1 MSGRRS
7 YEELRA
13 RLSPEERA
21 EAKQEAERLL
31 AEMDLAGVRRALDL
45 SQEELA
51 RRLGVGQPAVAK
63 FEGRTDMLVSTLRR
77 YVEAAGGELEITAR
91 FPGNDV
97 VITNQNEVI
106 ARKAS

>member
-7 YEELRA
+7 YDELRA

-31 AEMDLAGVRRALDL
+31 TEMDLAGVRRALEL
-45 SQEELA
+45 SQDELA
-51 RRLGVGQPAVAK
+51 QRLGVGQPAVAR
-63 FEGRTDMLVSTLRR
+63 FEGRTDMLVSTPRR

-97 VITNQNEVI
+97 VITQQNDVLVRE
-106 ARKAS
+106 AS